1 MGITGVAAS
10 AGAIMDRMT
19 DSVRQAPTAADAD
32 PATPPLVTLD
42 IVARRFI
49 VSGLPRSIRTLQRY
63 CANGT
68 LTCVKEATETGDT
81 YFVAETSIG
90 TAITALKQL
99 HAAKAGLRQGPPHDS
114 VPDGPWRTMAAPDAP
129 SPAPDLLDDHDRPSP
144 APSDSAAAEPALRPA
159 ATGRDMSDTVALLT
173 ERLAE
178 KDEEIAFLREELIDR
193 RGQIKDMKSIIDGQ
207 NQLLDTIQR
216 NVAPIFKALA
226 ATVQSGRSSLA
237 THMAHATREDADAQE
252 GHTGEL
258 THADRAGEAFDQDQP
273 STDEIQH
280 L

>member
-1 MGITGVAAS
+1 MEA
-10 AGAIMDRMT
+10 MT
-19 DSVRQAPTAADAD
+19 DPVRHGPTTADAD

-42 IVARRFI
+42 VVARRFI
-49 VSGLPRSIRTLQRY
+49 VAGLPRSTRTLQRY

-81 YFVAETSIG
+81 YFVAETSID

-99 HAAKAGLRQGPPHDS
+99 HAAKAGLRQGPPLDAPHDAA
-114 VPDGPWRTMAAPDAP
+114 GRAMAAPDAP
-129 SPAPDLLDDHDRPSP
+129 ITARDPLADSDRPSP
-144 APSDSAAAEPALRPA
+144 APSDTAAAETPHRQA
-159 ATGRDMSDTVALLT
+159 ATGGDMSDTVALLNQ
-173 ERLAE
+173 RLEE

-226 ATVQSGRSSLA
+226 ATVQSGRSGLA
-237 THMAHATREDADAQE
+237 AHMGHVTSDAD
-252 GHTGEL
+252 TDDR
-258 THADRAGEAFDQDQP
+258 HADEVTTAARAGETSRRGSAV
-273 STDEIQH
+273 S
-280 L
+280 